1 METKMVIK
9 NSLLEEIKGVENKS
23 AMTAPIYSL
32 LDNSQYE
39 VVTNESP
46 EVLLRAPAG
55 SGKTTT
61 IIAAVVDYRLKHPN
75 DRICAITYTRAARE
89 EMEQR
94 LMSMGVTD
102 VEVTTIHV

>member
-1 METKMVIK
+1 MEQTSTLTINDLIGEMREDV
-9 NSLLEEIKGVENKS
+9 EKGHTELR
-23 AMTAPIYSL
+23 SL

-39 VVTNESP
+39 AVTDDSH

-61 IIAAVVDYRLKHPN
+61 IIAAVVDYRFNHPD

-89 EMEQR
+89 EMEER
-94 LMSMGVTD
+94 LKKFGVRD